1 MHITFLKDMGN
12 NYFVDAVIIS
22 KISTE
27 KEIQEAID
35 KMKEKCLENYNYKN
49 LIDFLPRDCKV
60 YDILSNG
67 IVYY

>member
-1 MHITFLKDMGN
+1 MNITFLKDMDN

-22 KISTE
+22 KVSTE

-35 KMKEKCLENYNYKN
+35 KMKEKYLENYNYKN
-49 LIDFLPRDCKV
+49 LTKFLPRDCKI